1 MIIDAHQ
8 HVFWHGRSDADLIA
22 DMDDHGIDV
31 AWLLTWEIPPDES
44 FESWKCFNPA
54 VIRPDGL
61 NPGLVLWDVLK
72 ARDHYPD
79 RFVVGYCPDP
89 RLKDAPELLESAY
102 HMHEARVCGEWK
114 FRMLIDDPRCL
125 NLFRKAGELGCPVV
139 VHLDVPY
146 LPDGKGGWTY
156 YPNWYGGTVEN
167 LRRAAQ
173 RCPETVFIGHGP
185 GFWREIS
192 GDADGEPKIYP
203 EGPVRPGGRLVKL
216 MEDCPNLHADLSA
229 GSGRMA
235 LGRDREHAKDFL
247 DRFQDRLLFA
257 RDFFG
262 KELHELLQGL
272 DLPEGLWKKLYC
284 QNAAHLVELPK
295 GQG

>member
-167 LRRAAQ
+167 LPWGAARQ
-173 RCPETVFIGHGP
+173 
-185 GFWREIS
+185 
-192 GDADGEPKIYP
+192 ADGGLPEPP
-203 EGPVRPGGRLVKL
+203 RRPLGRLGANGTGARPGACQGLSGPVSGSIAFRPG
-216 MEDCPNLHADLSA
+216 
-229 GSGRMA
+229 
-235 LGRDREHAKDFL
+235 
-247 DRFQDRLLFA
+247 LFW
-257 RDFFG
+257 
-262 KELHELLQGL
+262 QG
-272 DLPEGLWKKLYC
+272 
-284 QNAAHLVELPK
+284 AA
-295 GQG
+295 